1 MIRTV
6 IAVLKKHLGEAY
18 ESLEQWEAT
27 ETSPWDV
34 LQEYPDYH
42 QLRRL
47 AHELIGVI
55 KGTDVAKLIKIP
67 NYRDTFEF
75 LRGISPIE
83 LDDEFIAH
91 QTRRLRSWLADTGQ
105 ISNRTLVQDIM
116 GGRTLELD
124 KS

>member
-6 IAVLKKHLGEAY
+6 IAILRKHLDEAY

-27 ETSPWDV
+27 ETSPWAV

-47 AHELIGVI
+47 THELIGVI
-55 KGTDVAKLIKIP
+55 KGTDAAKLIKIP
-67 NYRDTFEF
+67 NYQDTFEF
-75 LRGISPIE
+75 LKGISPDRT
-83 LDDEFIAH
+83 DDEFTAY

-105 ISNRTLVQDIM
+105 ISNRTLVQDVK
-116 GGRTLELD
+116 GDPFPEL
-124 KS
+124 